1 MRGAGSS
8 DPDPQTNGIYF
19 WGQTAFK
26 PRSLRSFISAIDSD
40 PIERGSYLL
49 VESIDRLSR
58 DQILKSL
65 NLFTSI
71 PSKGINIVTLSD
83 FEQRV
88 LTCVSE
94 VDLSLVLGSES
105 SERVAA
111 LRRQLTADT
120 AELADVEERLS
131 RLIEVWEQGV
141 HVSSVAERINK
152 LEAEIQTLRDRC
164 VLIESEY
171 EIQGKALDPA
181 ESKQRRVIESD
192 ECYS

>member
-1 MRGAGSS
+1 
-8 DPDPQTNGIYF
+8 
-19 WGQTAFK
+19 
-26 PRSLRSFISAIDSD
+26 
-40 PIERGSYLL
+40 L